1 MWLSSFEKLRTLL
14 TDWIVLTCS
23 HLSGDAFLKIS
34 KARVEL
40 LTDRS
45 HLEVAEN
52 LIRGGVSL
60 VFSKRLATINN
71 KYLEGFDETKAG
83 RYGFL
88 VDANN
93 LYGGI
98 LQKFPLPLNEFEIVD
113 VELSTILRTA
123 NDSGNGFVLEVDL
136 DYPDALHNMH
146 KDFPLAPMKEKL
158 IAICCPSIRWA
169 YWIKH
174 VKDVL
179 PRQSL
184 YRHYSR
190 RKITPFITL
199 P

>member
-1 MWLSSFEKLRTLL
+1 MQQKFSKSLGTKTSVVTTTFTSQRTLCYLYVWLSSFEKLRTLL
-14 TDWIVLTCS
+14 TDWMVLTCS

-113 VELSTILRTA
+113 VELSTILSTILYLQIYT
-123 NDSGNGFVLEVDL
+123 S
-136 DYPDALHNMH
+136 
-146 KDFPLAPMKEKL
+146 FP
-158 IAICCPSIRWA
+158 
-169 YWIKH
+169 
-174 VKDVL
+174 
-179 PRQSL
+179 
-184 YRHYSR
+184 R
-190 RKITPFITL
+190 R
-199 P
+199 